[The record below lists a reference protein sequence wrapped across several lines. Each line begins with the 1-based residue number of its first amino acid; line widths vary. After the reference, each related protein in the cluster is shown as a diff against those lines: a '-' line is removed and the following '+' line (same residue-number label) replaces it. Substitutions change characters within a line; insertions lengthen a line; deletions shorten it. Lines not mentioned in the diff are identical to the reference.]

1 MDRTVLFLEE
11 KIDPIYP
18 VKRVKWLPR
27 IRYFIIELYGSV
39 LVNQVEFLKDF
50 KKLIK
55 SLGFFIVKL
64 YIYDQALIQIQLR
77 VLAEE

>member
-1 MDRTVLFLEE
+1 MDRTVLFL
-11 KIDPIYP
+11 DPIYP
-18 VKRVKWLPR
+18 VKRVKWLP
-27 IRYFIIELYGSV
+27 ILRYFIIELYGSIRGKE
-39 LVNQVEFLKDF
+39 VEFLKDF

-64 YIYDQALIQIQLR
+64 YIYDQAVIRIQLR